1 MKQFNRLPR
10 WLRVLLPAALVSI
23 CVAINA
29 IALTEIVESI
39 QTRSAAIKARPQL
52 AEPAG
57 SSTAPESTAA
67 SPTDRSFDAFPE
79 ISSGVASGAYSG
91 ALPPAVRELSKDK
104 ATPKTTVSATD
115 SPAIEASG
123 TTVSTDVSTAGS
135 PSGTA
140 LTIDDAAIDTA
151 AAKYG
156 HKPYDEGETAAMVPV
171 ASYAEGESQR
181 VEMLHPDAAKALFD
195 LVAAA
200 RVDGV
205 WIVPASGYR
214 TIAQQR
220 TIFNAQIAKTG
231 SPEAAAVVSAPPG
244 YSEHHTGYAVDL
256 ADGSLPQNQDISDSF
271 GETEAYRWLLTNA
284 PSHGFELSF
293 PENNPQGISFEP
305 WHWRYVGTDTAQV
318 VFGQKQPS
326 VDTRNATNDIVE

>member
-10 WLRVLLPAALVSI
+10 WLRILLPATLVSI
-23 CVAINA
+23 SVAINA

-39 QTRSAAIKARPQL
+39 QTRSTAFKARPQL
-52 AEPAG
+52 QVSPAKLAG
-57 SSTAPESTAA
+57 SSIASEATAA
-67 SPTDRSFDAFPE
+67 SPAGRSSDASPE
-79 ISSGVASGAYSG
+79 AASNFSSEMSSGVASGAYSG
-91 ALPPAVRELSKDK
+91 ALPPAVRELS
-104 ATPKTTVSATD
+104 
-115 SPAIEASG
+115 EASG
-123 TTVSTDVSTAGS
+123 TAVSTDVSTTGS
-135 PSGTA
+135 SSRAAVTV
-140 LTIDDAAIDTA
+140 DDAAIDTA

-156 HKPYDEGETAAMVPV
+156 HKPYDEVETAAMVPV

-271 GETEAYRWLLTNA
+271 GETAAYRWLLANA

-318 VFGQKQPS
+318 MFGQKQPS
-326 VDTRNATNDIVE
+326 VDTRNATDDIVE